1 MNEITNESLPWSTD
15 DEVRLNAFLQTETGK
30 RFIPKLAERVPSLL
44 GSGDANSI
52 LIRSGEVRGF
62 QIAIS
67 AMLELTH
74 SPPLPVKSDGPSNY
88 PELTDDEKWNDGQI
102 TQR

>member
-1 MNEITNESLPWSTD
+1 MNEITNEGLPWSAD
-15 DEVRLNAFLQTETGK
+15 DEAIWNIFLKSNTGARL
-30 RFIPKLAERVPSLL
+30 IPKLAERVPALL

-74 SPPLPVKSDGPSNY
+74 SPPLSVKSEASNY
-88 PELTDDEKWNDGQI
+88 PALDDDKQWNDGQEI
-102 TQR
+102 TQ